1 MPPAEL
7 RVVLAEDSYLVREGV
22 RRLLES
28 TGQVEVLAAVGTA
41 DELLAAV
48 DRLGPQAVITDIRMP
63 PGHSTEGI
71 QAAHAIRAAHPDVG
85 VVVLSQHA
93 EAGYVLELLKHG
105 ADGLAYL
112 LKERIGDRKQ
122 LVHAVRETS
131 RGGSVIDPVLVDAL
145 VGRRRLEQAS
155 GLADLTDRELDV
167 LRAMA
172 QGCRTRRWRRPCS
185 CPSPRSRNT
194 SAQSSPSSD
203 WRKNATCTEGWPPSW
218 RTCAPQD
225 HDLTTVDGCCST
237 RSA

>member
-1 MPPAEL
+1 MPPADL
-7 RVVLAEDSYLVREGV
+7 QVVLAEDSYLVREGV

-28 TGQVEVLAAVGTA
+28 TGQVEVLAAVGSA
-41 DELLAAV
+41 EELLAAV
-48 DRLGPQAVITDIRMP
+48 DRLRPQAVITDIRMP

-71 QAAHAIRAAHPDVG
+71 RAAHAIRAAHPELG

-112 LKERIGDRKQ
+112 LKERIGDREQ
-122 LVHAVRETS
+122 LVHALRETS

-145 VGRRRLEQAS
+145 LGRRRLEQAS

-172 QGCRTRRWRRPCS
+172 QGLSNAAVAKALFLSESSIEKHVSAIFAKLGLAEEAHLHRRVAAVVAYLR
-185 CPSPRSRNT
+185 
-194 SAQSSPSSD
+194 
-203 WRKNATCTEGWPPSW
+203 ATG
-218 RTCAPQD
+218 
-225 HDLTTVDGCCST
+225 G
-237 RSA
+237 